1 MTHTCTVCQSP
12 DVIAISPGSEPET
25 APGGIVVQRGQ
36 PVTAWCASHWWARFG
51 ADLFSMPAREVSP

>member
-1 MTHTCTVCQSP
+1 MNYTCSVCQLP

-36 PVTAWCASHWWARFG
+36 PITAWCALCWCRRFG
-51 ADLFSMPAREVSP
+51 VDLFSMPTDAAP

>member
-1 MTHTCTVCQSP
+1 LP

-36 PVTAWCASHWWARFG
+36 PITAWCALCWCRRFG
-51 ADLFSMPAREVSP
+51 VDLFSMPTDAAP